1 MSTSRSLAVSQ
12 SEGVAAT
19 RRGPSNGPLT
29 TCAPSQATAFSLGT
43 GSNTSLRAQLRKE
56 RRREVSCAST
66 SAGSEAL
73 KVAGSSD
80 ALASAATF
88 GPSSVPPP
96 TSSTAPLVS
105 GRKRLAP
112 NATGHP
118 LNAPKSRESVI
129 SSEEHRKPYRSHS
142 PLPPAEP
149 TSISAHEAQPPSNLP
164 FDPDRSLGVEALHSA
179 FSAKWNE
186 MTGKYYEM
194 AKKCRDWERYCAKL
208 RIQAEGFSSERNRL
222 KELTAQHEGI
232 IDRLEEEIASVRAE
246 SRNIDEHRH
255 RLAER
260 VILLERMLTV
270 REGASSRQGHNLPG
284 PDSFG
289 PSLPSDRLNAPSPPI
304 STSLSQTFD
313 TATVSM
319 HAGSNM
325 EPWCSSNL
333 LDRQTVSN
341 NRRGFSREG
350 SSGPID
356 GACVDLH
363 PSWSNVVPGSWI
375 NGQREHHSAESIA
388 DIVLADA
395 ENREAG
401 ALFGDGRAS
410 RMAEYDPINR
420 SQLLRGRGLMTES
433 EQELSGYQHQQHTAS
448 QSYASTFGGQQ
459 SLGLGSTQPAVADY
473 QRQRRP
479 SAAHTV
485 AIAGPS
491 LPRDVASSSHTGP
504 MPSLSRQRS
513 DTVVITS
520 GSAHAEAA
528 LPKRRSTNTDGT
540 GLMSGNSTMASA
552 SLPSLAPEGNNRR
565 GLPVASD
572 AQVHRQS
579 HGALTAPARGG
590 SAVSDASTVT
600 GAYLAD
606 TLQAR
611 KQLRRTSLTQQ
622 QQLQALQAQH
632 GRRSA
637 GPADEEPSAPLA
649 PPQAF
654 INRPSSR
661 ATSRLS
667 TGSHGGIERARA
679 RGTRSR
685 NGSTSVH
692 DSIPVQK
699 DDIFSSSEERILKQA
714 IEAQTLPSRSTF
726 KRTIS
731 DSALIT
737 DEAGPVS
744 HHQFSSSTLAQGT
757 SPAAQVRDGGIN
769 SSSSESPA
777 NSSSAGSKHGSP
789 VYEHTA
795 SGHLDVSQS
804 DPTPSSV
811 PRRRGAS
818 NENPA
823 HSESISHVHSSDDI
837 VEYPQDLTEEGK
849 RLALR
854 RLYIRLKEE
863 LSEEELAKFER
874 YIQRYDRLEM
884 PLEGPRGLLNRFKKL
899 LLHTDPNI
907 RANDRQRW
915 ALRKDLARAFEHIVR
930 LDVEAHAQQEET
942 YVEQEAAR
950 MQNEEMQRE
959 LSFDEDDL

>member
-1 MSTSRSLAVSQ
+1 
-12 SEGVAAT
+12 
-19 RRGPSNGPLT
+19 
-29 TCAPSQATAFSLGT
+29 
-43 GSNTSLRAQLRKE
+43 
-56 RRREVSCAST
+56 
-66 SAGSEAL
+66 
-73 KVAGSSD
+73 
-80 ALASAATF
+80 
-88 GPSSVPPP
+88 
-96 TSSTAPLVS
+96 
-105 GRKRLAP
+105 
-112 NATGHP
+112 
-118 LNAPKSRESVI
+118 
-129 SSEEHRKPYRSHS
+129 
-142 PLPPAEP
+142 
-149 TSISAHEAQPPSNLP
+149 
-164 FDPDRSLGVEALHSA
+164 
-179 FSAKWNE
+179 
-186 MTGKYYEM
+186 
-194 AKKCRDWERYCAKL
+194 
-208 RIQAEGFSSERNRL
+208 
-222 KELTAQHEGI
+222 
-232 IDRLEEEIASVRAE
+232 
-246 SRNIDEHRH
+246 
-255 RLAER
+255 
-260 VILLERMLTV
+260 MLTV
-270 REGASSRQGHNLPG
+270 GEGASSRQGHSMPG

-289 PSLPSDRLNAPSPPI
+289 PSLPSDRLSAPSPPI
-304 STSLSQTFD
+304 STSFSQTFD

-319 HAGSNM
+319 RAGSNM

-333 LDRQTVSN
+333 LDRQAVSS
-341 NRRGFSREG
+341 NRRSFSREG

-356 GACVDLH
+356 GTCVDLH
-363 PSWSNVVPGSWI
+363 PSWSNAVPGSWP
-375 NGQREHHSAESIA
+375 NRQREHHSAESIT

-433 EQELSGYQHQQHTAS
+433 EQELSGYQHQQTTAS

-459 SLGLGSTQPAVADY
+459 SLGSDSTQPAVADY

-491 LPRDVASSSHTGP
+491 LSRDIASSSYTGP
-504 MPSLSRQRS
+504 LPSLSRQRS

-540 GLMSGNSTMASA
+540 GLMPGNSTMASA

-572 AQVHRQS
+572 AQVHRQNQ
-579 HGALTAPARGG
+579 GALTAPARGG

-637 GPADEEPSAPLA
+637 GPADEQPSAPLA

-714 IEAQTLPSRSTF
+714 IEAQTLPSVPSRSTF

-744 HHQFSSSTLAQGT
+744 HHQFSSSTLAQGA
-757 SPAAQVRDGGIN
+757 SPAAQARDGRIN

-789 VYEHTA
+789 VYDGTA

-818 NENPA
+818 NGNLAP
-823 HSESISHVHSSDDI
+823 SESSSHVHSTGDI
-837 VEYPQDLTEEGK
+837 VEYPQDPTEEGK

-907 RANDRQRW
+907 RANDRERW
-915 ALRKDLARAFEHIVR
+915 TLRKDLARAFEHIVR

-950 MQNEEMQRE
+950 MQHEEMQRE